1 MLIIAHRGASGE
13 ALENTRSAFLA
24 ALRSGADIVETDL
37 QLTLDGHL
45 VIHHDATTRRLMNAR
60 RVIARE
66 PLSRLRELRHDNGE
80 GLLTLAEFLELID
93 GSLAVNLEL
102 KAPGSGRALLEYLAG
117 NAYRGPIM
125 VSSRNFE
132 ELSVFQRHGLDLPVG
147 PVITT
152 WSPAL
157 ARKLALHPWQ
167 FVSINH
173 RGLDTAAI
181 IRLRRLGLK
190 VLVFTVNTPERMH
203 ELVAA
208 GADGIFTDYP
218 SLAVRKLSAATGRSN
233 LLQEKEWMQ

>member
-24 ALRSGADIVETDL
+24 ALHSGADMVETDL
-37 QLTLDGHL
+37 QLTMDGHL

-66 PLSRLRELRHDNGE
+66 PLSRLRELRYANGDR
-80 GLLTLAEFLELID
+80 LLTLAEFLELID
-93 GSLAVNLEL
+93 GNLPINLEL

-117 NAYRGPIM
+117 NAYHGPIM
-125 VSSRNFE
+125 VSSKDFE
-132 ELSVFQRHGLDLPVG
+132 ELSVFQHHGFDLPVG
-147 PVITT
+147 LVITA
-152 WSPAL
+152 WSAAL

-173 RGLDTAAI
+173 RGLDSDTI
-181 IRLRRLGLK
+181 HRLQNLGLK
-190 VLVFTVNTPERMH
+190 VFVFTVNAPDRIH
-203 ELVAA
+203 ELAAA

-218 SLAVRKLSAATGRSN
+218 SLAVRELSASIGRSN
-233 LLQEKEWMQ
+233 LLQEKE